1 MVEDIASIGG
11 INCRN
16 RIGKGRSFELAA
28 FSFLCLSYSMMI
40 FVAQNRKVLCY
51 FFFHFSEYEYQWLER
66 SAYKVQHSA
75 QVFCSC
81 PPFNL
86 ILVQQKN

>member
-16 RIGKGRSFELAA
+16 RIGKGHRTEKFCA
-28 FSFLCLSYSMMI
+28 I
-40 FVAQNRKVLCY
+40 
-51 FFFHFSEYEYQWLER
+51 FFFHFSKYEYQWLER

-75 QVFCSC
+75 QVFRSC
-81 PPFNL
+81 PTPS
-86 ILVQQKN
+86 I